1 MVLGV
6 RQRVGGPT
14 RVVQPTPTPTAAA
27 ASTFVPSTT
36 ASAFGQSGASSTSGA
51 ATYMLQ
57 ATPNVVR
64 TETVQTTP
72 PNSTNPTTE

>member
-14 RVVQPTPTPTAAA
+14 RVVQPTPTTAA

-36 ASAFGQSGASSTSGA
+36 ASAFGQSGASTSGA